1 MDSSE
6 FNKINEDFF
15 EKLPEHVSV
24 ITKVWGPPTWFF
36 LHSMAMAYPKKID
49 KNDPEH
55 IEIRNSMY
63 AFLSNL
69 GSVLPCGI
77 CGASYENYIKTPELS
92 ISRYLNSRAD
102 LVHFI
107 YLIHERVNEKLG
119 VPKCDRPSFSEV
131 VKYYNKFRA
140 HGPCNATTEEERLN
154 SLMAGCGETEI
165 KKGKFKNYKC
175 IVNVVNKND
184 NKSEYVKETLKE
196 NFGNIYKS
204 GNGNNDNDGNN
215 GNIVKKSSGINLFLL
230 FLSISLTMI
239 IIFLLMKR
247 K

>member
-1 MDSSE
+1 MNNSE
-6 FNKINEDFF
+6 FNKINKDFF
-15 EKLPEHVSV
+15 EKLPEHVSM

-69 GSVLPCGI
+69 GNILPCGI
-77 CGASYENYIKTPELS
+77 CGASYESYIKTPELS

-140 HGPCNATTEEERLN
+140 HGPCSATTEEERLN

-184 NKSEYVKETLKE
+184 NKNENVKNIETTKE
-196 NFGNIYKS
+196 NFGNINKNS
-204 GNGNNDNDGNN
+204 NNN
-215 GNIVKKSSGINLFLL
+215 KSSGINLFLL
-230 FLSISLTMI
+230 ILSIFLTIMI
-239 IIFLLMKR
+239 ILLLMK
-247 K
+247 KSK

>member
-15 EKLPEHVSV
+15 EKLPEHISM

-49 KNDPEH
+49 KNDPDH
-55 IEIRNSMY
+55 IEIKNSMY

-69 GSVLPCGI
+69 GNILPCGI

-92 ISRYLNSRAD
+92 ITRYLNSRAD
-102 LVHFI
+102 LAHFI
-107 YLIHERVNEKLG
+107 YLIHEKVNEKLG
-119 VPKCDRPSFSEV
+119 VPKCDRPSFNEV
-131 VKYYNKFRA
+131 VQYYNKFRA
-140 HGPCNATTEEERLN
+140 HGSCSATTEEERLH

-165 KKGKFKNYKC
+165 KKGKFKSYKC
-175 IVNVVNKND
+175 NVDVINNNSNEHTVINNQMKEKFSNDKKLLNNVNNTV
-184 NKSEYVKETLKE
+184 
-196 NFGNIYKS
+196 
-204 GNGNNDNDGNN
+204 NN
-215 GNIVKKSSGINLFLL
+215 GIN
-230 FLSISLTMI
+230 
-239 IIFLLMKR
+239 IFLLILSILSIICLVYVLKF